1 MDKGTGTT
9 ASARTSD
16 ALHRAG
22 DARGEESQLT
32 PTRRRREQSTRS
44 VTKMLDVHAVADAIG
59 VSEKTV
65 RRLVARR
72 SIPFHKIGPL
82 VRFDEADIRAWL
94 DESRVE
100 HVVR

>member
-1 MDKGTGTT
+1 MLPP
-9 ASARTSD
+9 A
-16 ALHRAG
+16 
-22 DARGEESQLT
+22 
-32 PTRRRREQSTRS
+32 RRRREMGACS
-44 VTKMLDVHAVADAIG
+44 VTKLLDVQAVADAIG

-82 VRFDEADIRAWL
+82 VRFDEADIREWL

-100 HVVR
+100 RVAR

>member
-1 MDKGTGTT
+1 MDKGTGT
-9 ASARTSD
+9 AGSARTSD

-22 DARGEESQLT
+22 DAQGDEGHVG
-32 PTRRRREQSTRS
+32 PPRRRREQSTRS
-44 VTKMLDVHAVADAIG
+44 VTRMLDVHAVADAIG

-82 VRFDEADIRAWL
+82 VRFDEADVRAWL

-100 HVVR
+100 QVGR